1 VAIVVNVYGKANMA
15 QIEKAEKTLRGMK
28 DEVGKQPGPWGRFG
42 GAVSSTGAKIAAGL
56 AAAGIVTFA
65 SQSITAASDL
75 DEAINRTK
83 VVFGENAQAML
94 DWGAD
99 AAEGMGMSNLAALD
113 ASSNLGNMFTSMGI
127 GNDEAVEMSTNM
139 VELGSDLASFNNIDP
154 AVALEKL
161 RAGLVG
167 ETEPLRELGVNLS
180 AAGIEAEAF
189 EKGIAAQ
196 GQPLTDAQKAQAA
209 YSLILGDTSKAHGD
223 FERTSGGVANST
235 RILKAKVADLSAKLG
250 RALLPAVGW
259 VVNAVS
265 KVLSLFLRLPRPIQG
280 IIGGIGGIAVAA
292 LLMAPFVG
300 NAIRAVKA
308 VKALGLA
315 QKATAL
321 ATRAAAIA
329 QGLLNVATL
338 AYAAAIGIVLI
349 AAAAAIAGIVWAY
362 GEWQKAEKDL
372 AEARANGAANEQ
384 TNLERAKAAYGENSV
399 QYQRHVQIIKDAN
412 QQMADDQAAQLTGWR
427 SWIAG
432 WFEYVGSNGV
442 WGYVVR
448 MIREGLA
455 EIQALWEGLTSTA
468 RAAWDAVSAVITGVW
483 DALWSAVGPAWGAIS
498 DAITA
503 VWDALGTAA
512 TTAWGAV
519 KTTIT
524 GVWDALS
531 LAATTAWDAIK
542 GAITA
547 VWDALSSA
555 VGTVWDG
562 IKTAITSVWDA
573 LSLAATTAWGAIKDT
588 ITGVWN
594 ALASVVGEVWGGIK
608 TAITKVWNALD
619 RAATTVWGAI
629 KRAILAVWNALD
641 RAVGRIW
648 DKGIKKAI
656 LAAWNALD
664 RATDRIW
671 DKGIKKTVLSAWE
684 QIKGTLAEAES
695 IIRPVTDAWTKVKDV
710 TKAVWDGI
718 QLELDQT
725 IGWAVDKIDWLW
737 GKLTT
742 LATKL
747 KDFLG
752 MDTGGDAGGSG
763 TGGGAGGRGGVP
775 ALGASG
781 YVDSPMLALIGEKEP
796 EYVIPE
802 SQMGRFSSAASGGR
816 GAGGMTVVEKRF
828 TAELHWST
836 VTGAPSDSEKARF
849 AAWLKPELERLWE
862 FDARG
867 ALA

>member
-1 VAIVVNVYGKANMA
+1 MA

-28 DEVGKQPGPWGRFG
+28 DEVGKQPDPWGRFG
-42 GAVSSTGAKIAAGL
+42 GAVTGAGTQIAAGL
-56 AAAGIVTFA
+56 AAAGIVTFSA
-65 SQSITAASDL
+65 TSITAASDL
-75 DEAINRTK
+75 DEAINKTK
-83 VVFGENAQAML
+83 VVFGKNAQAML
-94 DWGAD
+94 DWGKD
-99 AAEGMGMSNLAALD
+99 SAEGMGMSNLAALD

-127 GNDEAVEMSTNM
+127 GNDEAAEMSQKM
-139 VELGSDLASFNNIDP
+139 VDLGSDLASFNNIDP

-235 RILKAKVADLSAKLG
+235 KTLKAKVADLSAKLG
-250 RALLPAVGW
+250 AALLPAVGW
-259 VVNAVS
+259 VVKAAS
-265 KVLSLFLRLPRPIQG
+265 KVLGLFLALPKPIQG
-280 IIGGIGGIAVAA
+280 VIGGIGGIAVAA

-300 NAIRAVKA
+300 NVISAVKA

-321 ATRAAAIA
+321 ATRGAAIA

-338 AYAAAIGIVLI
+338 AYAAMIGVVLI
-349 AAAAAIAGIVWAY
+349 AAAAAIAGIIWAY
-362 GEWQKAEKDL
+362 KEWQKAERDL
-372 AEARANGAANEQ
+372 AQARADGAANEK
-384 TNLERAKAAYGENSV
+384 TNLDRAKAAYGETDER
-399 QYQRHVQIIKDAN
+399 YLKRVQIIKDAN
-412 QQMADDQAAQLTGWR
+412 QAMDDDQKAQLTGWR
-427 SWIAG
+427 SWVSG
-432 WFEYVGSNGV
+432 WFEYVGSSGAI
-442 WGYVVR
+442 GYVVGIVR
-448 MIREGLA
+448 DGLA
-455 EIQALWEGLTSTA
+455 EIKGMWEGLTSVA
-468 RAAWDAVSAVITGVW
+468 SAAWDAVKGAITAVW
-483 DALWSAVGPAWGAIS
+483 DKLGSAVGAAWDAIKG
-498 DAITA
+498 AITA

-512 TTAWGAV
+512 TTAWGAI

-547 VWDALSSA
+547 VWDALSSV

-573 LSLAATTAWGAIKDT
+573 IALAATTVWGAIKDT
-588 ITGVWN
+588 ITGVWD
-594 ALASVVGEVWGGIK
+594 ALASAVGEVWGGIK
-608 TAITKVWNALD
+608 RAIMAVWNALD

-629 KRAILAVWNALD
+629 KRTVRGAWNALDSAVETVWDKGIKKAIMAVWNALD
-641 RAVGRIW
+641 RAATRIW
-648 DKGIKKAI
+648 DQGIKKA
-656 LAAWNALD
+656 
-664 RATDRIW
+664 
-671 DKGIKKTVLSAWE
+671 VLSAWTKIE
-684 QIKGTLAEAES
+684 GALAQAES
-695 IIRPVTDAWTKVKDV
+695 TIKPVVDAWNKVKDV
-710 TKAVWDGI
+710 TAAVWDGI
-718 QLELDQT
+718 QLKLDQT

-752 MDTGGDAGGSG
+752 MDVGGGTAGGG
-763 TGGGAGGRGGVP
+763 RAGGADGRGGVP
-775 ALGASG
+775 ALAAGG
-781 YVDSPMLALIGEKEP
+781 YVDSPTLALIGEAGP
-796 EYVIPE
+796 EYVIPAD
-802 SQMGRFSSAASGGR
+802 QMGRFSSAASGGR
-816 GAGGMTVVEKRF
+816 GAGGTTVVEKRF

-836 VTGAPSDSEKARF
+836 VTGAPSDNEKARF

-862 FDARG
+862 FDA
-867 ALA
+867 